1 MSSRGRVSRGGV
13 YLRTLRPVQSS
24 RPNNNNGPLEPAPA
38 PAPVVFNSPDDDDDD
53 EEEEEEEVVVE
64 VPLLS
69 LSLSLALLWLLPAP
83 PLAVKSTTKRR
94 EWECC
99 SIPTTT
105 PREDGCRGWRT
116 SSLLFGCTKATLFCS
131 MQAGQYLRRV
141 VTGGE

>member
-69 LSLSLALLWLLPAP
+69 LSLSLLWLLPAP